1 LTFSRSIVLTDEV
14 RRQNA
19 QAMLRNLPVDGSI
32 EVVART
38 FQRQR
43 STLQNSYYWM
53 RLTEI
58 GDQAWIGGR
67 RFLPETWH
75 EHFKRDLLPDDE
87 SMPREILETLVKNAE
102 TYRKWDILPSG
113 ERVCVGST
121 TQLTRLGFAEYM
133 TQIEAYAT
141 QELGVMFSAGAQWA

>member
-1 LTFSRSIVLTDEV
+1 VTFSRSIVLTDET

-43 STLQNSYYWM
+43 STLQNSYHWM

-58 GDQAWIGGR
+58 ADQAWIDSKQYSAEA
-67 RFLPETWH
+67 FH
-75 EHFKRDLLPDDE
+75 EHFKREYLPDDE
-87 SMPREILETLVKNAE
+87 SMPREILETVVKNPE

-141 QELGVMFSAGAQWA
+141 QELGVMFSSGPQWA